1 MKILF
6 ACVFLLLS
14 CPCFCQNFSAPL
26 INGKETAIVNPD
38 ENFGGDKDAGALV
51 SAVLSK
57 YEDRLAELQK
67 DIDHVIKSYRDKNIS
82 RSTAED
88 ELKPLLQEQYTI
100 RDNPE
105 YRAEKA
111 MQGLLSEQMLR
122 RE

>member
-6 ACVFLLLS
+6 TCTFLLLS

-26 INGKETAIVNPD
+26 INGKETVIVNPD
-38 ENFGGDKDAGALV
+38 ENASGDKNPGVLV

-57 YEDRLAELQK
+57 YEDRLTELQK
-67 DIDHVIKSYRDKNIS
+67 DIDHVIKSYRDKDIS
-82 RSTAED
+82 RATAED
-88 ELKPLLQEQYTI
+88 ELKPLLLEQYTI

-111 MQGLLSEQMLR
+111 MQGLLSERMLR
-122 RE
+122 QE